1 MLALVLFLQLA
12 KGCKIIHRLSNIF
25 YRLKFLQKDVD
36 SMFKNKNFSILL
48 FGRLITNFGDSIYSI
63 ATLTLIYTL
72 TKSTFYSGITLFL
85 ISFTA
90 ILQIFV
96 SPIIS
101 KFNVKRFLIISQLFQ
116 AIILLAITYLIYI
129 NKLQITTLI
138 IFIVCISFI
147 NQIVYPVQ
155 LALLPKIVKQE
166 DLVKANSLFSIAYQG
181 SDALFNSIGGFI
193 ITVFGTIYAFIIN
206 SITFFINSFIFIFLS
221 NNLSKNSNTIQ
232 ENYFSKLSS
241 GIKIWNTPLLKPLLI
256 GIIIINFST
265 SSLLTLLPE
274 YSETSYFYGIL
285 LSASGLGILIGAFLS
300 NSQTLKNI
308 RLSALYTTFTLGIAL
323 SWGALS
329 IVNNNSITNKI
340 VNFLLFLFGWI
351 LIGILNTYSQTM
363 IQCIISKDKLDV
375 AMSTMIGLSIALSPL
390 GALLAGVLSIKY
402 SIKTIIIITSLLI
415 FSIFLFWLFNKNIRN
430 LPSFSKLLEIRN

>member
-1 MLALVLFLQLA
+1 
-12 KGCKIIHRLSNIF
+12 
-25 YRLKFLQKDVD
+25 
-36 SMFKNKNFSILL
+36 MFKNKNFSILL

-96 SPIIS
+96 SPLIS

-155 LALLPKIVKQE
+155 LSLLPKIVKQE

-206 SITFFINSFIFIFLS
+206 SITFFINTFIFIFLS
-221 NNLSKNSNTIQ
+221 NNLSKNTNTIQ

-300 NSQTLKNI
+300 NSQILKNI
-308 RLSALYTTFTLGIAL
+308 RLSTLYTTFTLGIAL

-375 AMSTMIGLSIALSPL
+375 AMSTMIGLSIAFSPL

-430 LPSFSKLLEIRN
+430 LPSFSKLPEVGD

>member
-1 MLALVLFLQLA
+1 
-12 KGCKIIHRLSNIF
+12 
-25 YRLKFLQKDVD
+25 
-36 SMFKNKNFSILL
+36 MFKNKNFSILL

-90 ILQIFV
+90 ILQIFI

-101 KFNVKRFLIISQLFQ
+101 KFNVKNFLIISQLFQ
-116 AIILLAITYLIYI
+116 AIILLVITYLIYI

-138 IFIVCISFI
+138 IFIICISFI
-147 NQIVYPVQ
+147 NQIVYPIQ
-155 LALLPKIVKQE
+155 LALLPKIVKQK
-166 DLVKANSLFSIAYQG
+166 DLVRANSLFSIAYQG
-181 SDALFNSIGGFI
+181 SDALFNSIGEFI
-193 ITVFGTIYAFIIN
+193 ITVFGSIYDFIIN

-221 NNLSKNSNTIQ
+221 DGLSKNTNNIR

-308 RLSALYTTFTLGIAL
+308 RLSILYTTFTLGIAL
-323 SWGALS
+323 SWGSLS
-329 IVNNNSITNKI
+329 ILNNNSITNKI
-340 VNFLLFLFGWI
+340 INFSLFLFGWI

-375 AMSTMIGLSIALSPL
+375 AMSTMIGLSIAFSPL

-402 SIKTIIIITSLLI
+402 NVKTIIIITSLLI
-415 FSIFLFWLFNKNIRN
+415 FSIFLF
-430 LPSFSKLLEIRN
+430 

>member
-1 MLALVLFLQLA
+1 
-12 KGCKIIHRLSNIF
+12 
-25 YRLKFLQKDVD
+25 
-36 SMFKNKNFSILL
+36 MFKNKNFSILL

-96 SPIIS
+96 SPLIS
-101 KFNVKRFLIISQLFQ
+101 KFNIKRFLIISQLFQ
-116 AIILLAITYLIYI
+116 AIILLVITYLIYV

-138 IFIVCISFI
+138 VFIVCISFI
-147 NQIVYPVQ
+147 NQIVYPIQ
-155 LALLPKIVKQE
+155 LTLLPKIVKQE

-193 ITVFGTIYAFIIN
+193 ITVFGAIYAFIIN
-206 SITFFINSFIFIFLS
+206 SITFFINSTIFIFLS
-221 NNLSKNSNTIQ
+221 NDLSKNTNSVQ

-300 NSQTLKNI
+300 NNQILKNI
-308 RLSALYTTFTLGIAL
+308 RLSVLYTIFTLEIGL

-329 IVNNNSITNKI
+329 ILNNNSITNKI
-340 VNFLLFLFGWI
+340 INFSLFLFGWI

-375 AMSTMIGLSIALSPL
+375 AMSTMIGLSIAFSPL

-430 LPSFSKLLEIRN
+430 LPSFSKLLEIRD

>member
-1 MLALVLFLQLA
+1 
-12 KGCKIIHRLSNIF
+12 
-25 YRLKFLQKDVD
+25 
-36 SMFKNKNFSILL
+36 MFKNKNFSILL

-96 SPIIS
+96 SPLIS

-221 NNLSKNSNTIQ
+221 NNLSKNTNTIQ

-274 YSETSYFYGIL
+274 YSKTSYFYGIL

-300 NSQTLKNI
+300 NSQILKNI
-308 RLSALYTTFTLGIAL
+308 RLSVLYTTFTLGIGL

-329 IVNNNSITNKI
+329 ILNNNSITNKI
-340 VNFLLFLFGWI
+340 INFLLFLFGWI

-375 AMSTMIGLSIALSPL
+375 AMSTMIGLSIAFSPL

>member
-1 MLALVLFLQLA
+1 
-12 KGCKIIHRLSNIF
+12 
-25 YRLKFLQKDVD
+25 
-36 SMFKNKNFSILL
+36 MFKNKNFSILL

-96 SPIIS
+96 SPLIS

-116 AIILLAITYLIYI
+116 AIILLVITYLIYV

-181 SDALFNSIGGFI
+181 SDAFFNSIGGFI

-221 NNLSKNSNTIQ
+221 NNLSKNTNTTQ

-300 NSQTLKNI
+300 NSQILKNI
-308 RLSALYTTFTLGIAL
+308 RLSVLYTTFTLGMGL
-323 SWGALS
+323 SWGSLS
-329 IVNNNSITNKI
+329 IVNNNSIINKI
-340 VNFLLFLFGWI
+340 INFSLFLFGWI

-430 LPSFSKLLEIRN
+430 LPSFSKLLEIID

>member
-1 MLALVLFLQLA
+1 
-12 KGCKIIHRLSNIF
+12 
-25 YRLKFLQKDVD
+25 
-36 SMFKNKNFSILL
+36 MFKNKNFSLLL

-90 ILQIFV
+90 ILQIFI
-96 SPIIS
+96 SPIIN
-101 KFNVKRFLIISQLFQ
+101 KFNVKRFLIISQLLQ
-116 AIILLAITYLIYI
+116 AIILLVITYLIYV

-147 NQIVYPVQ
+147 NQIVYPIQ
-155 LALLPKIVKQE
+155 LALLPKIIEQE
-166 DLVKANSLFSIAYQG
+166 DLVKANSLFSIAYQS
-181 SDALFNSIGGFI
+181 SDALFNSIGGYI
-193 ITVFGTIYAFIIN
+193 ISIFGTIFAFIIN
-206 SITFFINSFIFIFLS
+206 SITFFINSTLFIFLS
-221 NNLSKNSNTIQ
+221 DDLSKNENTNTIQ

-241 GIKIWNTPLLKPLLI
+241 GMKIWNTPLLKPLLI

-274 YSETSYFYGIL
+274 YSETSYFYGVL

-300 NSQTLKNI
+300 NSQILKNI
-308 RLSALYTTFTLGIAL
+308 RLGVLYTTFTLGIGL

-329 IVNNNSITNKI
+329 ILNNNSITNKI
-340 VNFLLFLFGWI
+340 INFSLFLFGWI
-351 LIGILNTYSQTM
+351 LIGILNIYSQTM
-363 IQCIISKDKLDV
+363 IQCIVNKDKLDV
-375 AMSTMIGLSIALSPL
+375 AMSTMIGLSIAFSPL
-390 GALLAGVLSIKY
+390 GALMSGILSIKY

-430 LPSFSKLLEIRN
+430 LPSFSKLLEIKD

>member
-1 MLALVLFLQLA
+1 
-12 KGCKIIHRLSNIF
+12 
-25 YRLKFLQKDVD
+25 
-36 SMFKNKNFSILL
+36 MFKNKNFSILL

-96 SPIIS
+96 SPLIS
-101 KFNVKRFLIISQLFQ
+101 KFNVKRFLIISQLLQ
-116 AIILLAITYLIYI
+116 AIILLVITYLIYV

-147 NQIVYPVQ
+147 NQIVYPIQ

-206 SITFFINSFIFIFLS
+206 SITFFINSAIFIFLS
-221 NNLSKNSNTIQ
+221 NDLSKNTNSIQ
-232 ENYFSKLSS
+232 ENYFTKLSS

-300 NSQTLKNI
+300 NNQILKNI
-308 RLSALYTTFTLGIAL
+308 RLSVLYTIFTLGIGL

-329 IVNNNSITNKI
+329 ILNNNSITNKI
-340 VNFLLFLFGWI
+340 INFSLFLFGWI

-375 AMSTMIGLSIALSPL
+375 AMSTMIGLSIAFSPL

-430 LPSFSKLLEIRN
+430 LPSFSKLLEIRD

>member
-1 MLALVLFLQLA
+1 
-12 KGCKIIHRLSNIF
+12 
-25 YRLKFLQKDVD
+25 
-36 SMFKNKNFSILL
+36 MFKNKNFSILL

-90 ILQIFV
+90 ILQIFI

-101 KFNVKRFLIISQLFQ
+101 KFDVKRFLIISQLLQ
-116 AIILLAITYLIYI
+116 AIILLVITYLICV

-147 NQIVYPVQ
+147 NQIVYPIQ

-193 ITVFGTIYAFIIN
+193 ITVFGTIYAFITN

-221 NNLSKNSNTIQ
+221 NDLSKNTNTIQ
-232 ENYFSKLSS
+232 ENYFSKLNS
-241 GIKIWNTPLLKPLLI
+241 GMKIWNTPLLKPLLI

-285 LSASGLGILIGAFLS
+285 LSVSGLGILIGAFLS
-300 NSQTLKNI
+300 NSQILKNI
-308 RLSALYTTFTLGIAL
+308 RLGVLYTTFTLGIAL

-375 AMSTMIGLSIALSPL
+375 AMSTMIGLSIAFSPL
-390 GALLAGVLSIKY
+390 GALFAGVLSTKY

-415 FSIFLFWLFNKNIRN
+415 FSIFLFWLFNNNIRK
-430 LPSFSKLLEIRN
+430 LPSYSKLLE

>member
-1 MLALVLFLQLA
+1 
-12 KGCKIIHRLSNIF
+12 
-25 YRLKFLQKDVD
+25 
-36 SMFKNKNFSILL
+36 MFKNKNFSILL

-90 ILQIFV
+90 ILQIFI
-96 SPIIS
+96 SPIIN

-116 AIILLAITYLIYI
+116 AIILLVITYLIYV
-129 NKLQITTLI
+129 NKLQITILI

-147 NQIVYPVQ
+147 NQIVYPIQ
-155 LALLPKIVKQE
+155 LTLLPKIVKQE

-181 SDALFNSIGGFI
+181 SDALFNSIGGYI
-193 ITVFGTIYAFIIN
+193 ISIFGTIFAFIIN
-206 SITFFINSFIFIFLS
+206 SITFFINSTLFIFLS
-221 NNLSKNSNTIQ
+221 DDLSKNENTNTIQ

-241 GIKIWNTPLLKPLLI
+241 SKKIWNTPLLKPLLI

-274 YSETSYFYGIL
+274 YSETSYFYGVL

-300 NSQTLKNI
+300 NSQIIKNI
-308 RLSALYTTFTLGIAL
+308 RLGVLYTTFTLGIGL

-329 IVNNNSITNKI
+329 ILNNNSITNKI
-340 VNFLLFLFGWI
+340 INFSLFLFGWI

-363 IQCIISKDKLDV
+363 IQCIVSKDKLDI
-375 AMSTMIGLSIALSPL
+375 AMSTMIGLSIAFSPL
-390 GALLAGVLSIKY
+390 GALFAGVLSVKY
-402 SIKTIIIITSLLI
+402 NIKTIIIITSLLI

-430 LPSFSKLLEIRN
+430 LPSFSKLLEIKD

>member
-1 MLALVLFLQLA
+1 
-12 KGCKIIHRLSNIF
+12 
-25 YRLKFLQKDVD
+25 
-36 SMFKNKNFSILL
+36 MFKNKNFSILL

-63 ATLTLIYTL
+63 ATLTLIYSL

-90 ILQIFV
+90 ILQIFI

-101 KFNVKRFLIISQLFQ
+101 KFDVKKFLIISQLIQ
-116 AIILLAITYLIYI
+116 AIILLVITYLIFI
-129 NKLQITTLI
+129 NKLHITTLI

-147 NQIVYPVQ
+147 NQIVYPIQ
-155 LALLPKIVKQE
+155 LALLPKIVRQE
-166 DLVKANSLFSIAYQG
+166 DLVKVNSLFSITYQG

-193 ITVFGTIYAFIIN
+193 ITIFGTIYAFIIN
-206 SITFFINSFIFIFLS
+206 SLTFFINSVLFIFLS
-221 NNLSKNSNTIQ
+221 SDLSKNEKTITTQ
-232 ENYFSKLSS
+232 ENYLSKLSN

-265 SSLLTLLPE
+265 SSLLTILPE

-300 NSQTLKNI
+300 NKKILQNIKLGTLYI
-308 RLSALYTTFTLGIAL
+308 TFAFGVAV

-329 IVNNNSITNKI
+329 ILNNNSITNKI
-340 VNFLLFLFGWI
+340 INFLLFLIGWI

-363 IQCIISKDKLDV
+363 IQCIVNKDKLDV
-375 AMSTMIGLSIALSPL
+375 AMSTMIGLSIAFTPL
-390 GALLAGVLSIKY
+390 GALIAGILSIKY
-402 SIKTIIIITSLLI
+402 NTKTIIIITSLLI
-415 FSIFLFWLFNKNIRN
+415 FCVFLFWLFNNNIRK
-430 LPSFSKLLEIRN
+430 LPSFSNLTKEDNNR

>member
-1 MLALVLFLQLA
+1 
-12 KGCKIIHRLSNIF
+12 
-25 YRLKFLQKDVD
+25 
-36 SMFKNKNFSILL
+36 MFKNKNFSILL

-96 SPIIS
+96 SPLIS

-221 NNLSKNSNTIQ
+221 NNLSKNTNTTQ

-300 NSQTLKNI
+300 NSQILKNI
-308 RLSALYTTFTLGIAL
+308 RLSVLYTTFTLGIGL

-329 IVNNNSITNKI
+329 IVNNNSIINKI
-340 VNFLLFLFGWI
+340 INFSLFLFGWI

-430 LPSFSKLLEIRN
+430 LPSFSKLLEIID

>member
-1 MLALVLFLQLA
+1 
-12 KGCKIIHRLSNIF
+12 
-25 YRLKFLQKDVD
+25 
-36 SMFKNKNFSILL
+36 MFKNKNFSILL

-96 SPIIS
+96 SPLIS
-101 KFNVKRFLIISQLFQ
+101 KFNVKRFLIISQLLQ
-116 AIILLAITYLIYI
+116 AIILLVITYLIYV

-155 LALLPKIVKQE
+155 LTLLPKIVKQQ

-193 ITVFGTIYAFIIN
+193 ITVFGAIYAFIIN
-206 SITFFINSFIFIFLS
+206 SITFFINSTIFIFLS
-221 NNLSKNSNTIQ
+221 NDLSKNTNSVQ

-300 NSQTLKNI
+300 NIQILKNI
-308 RLSALYTTFTLGIAL
+308 RLSVLYTTFTLGICL

-329 IVNNNSITNKI
+329 ILNNNSITNKI
-340 VNFLLFLFGWI
+340 INFSLFLFGWI

-375 AMSTMIGLSIALSPL
+375 AMSTMIGLSIAFSPL

-430 LPSFSKLLEIRN
+430 LPSFSKLLEIRD

>member
-1 MLALVLFLQLA
+1 
-12 KGCKIIHRLSNIF
+12 
-25 YRLKFLQKDVD
+25 
-36 SMFKNKNFSILL
+36 MFKNKNFSILL
-48 FGRLITNFGDSIYSI
+48 FGRLITNFGDSVYSI

-90 ILQIFV
+90 ILQILI

-101 KFNVKRFLIISQLFQ
+101 KFDVKRFLIISQLLQ
-116 AIILLAITYLIYI
+116 AIILLVITYLIYV
-129 NKLQITTLI
+129 NKLQITMLI

-147 NQIVYPVQ
+147 NQIVYPIQ

-181 SDALFNSIGGFI
+181 SDALFNSVGGFI

-206 SITFFINSFIFIFLS
+206 SITFFINSFIFISLS
-221 NNLSKNSNTIQ
+221 NNLSKNTNTIQ

-241 GIKIWNTPLLKPLLI
+241 GMKIWNTPLLKPLLI

-308 RLSALYTTFTLGIAL
+308 RLNTLYTTFTLGIAL
-323 SWGALS
+323 SWSALS
-329 IVNNNSITNKI
+329 ILNNNSITNKI

-375 AMSTMIGLSIALSPL
+375 AMSTMIGLSIAFSPL

-430 LPSFSKLLEIRN
+430 LPSFSKLLEIRD

>member
-1 MLALVLFLQLA
+1 
-12 KGCKIIHRLSNIF
+12 
-25 YRLKFLQKDVD
+25 
-36 SMFKNKNFSILL
+36 MFKNKNFSILL

-63 ATLTLIYTL
+63 ATLTLIYSL

-90 ILQIFV
+90 ILQIFI

-101 KFNVKRFLIISQLFQ
+101 KFDVKKFLIISQLIQ
-116 AIILLAITYLIYI
+116 AIILLVITYLIFI
-129 NKLQITTLI
+129 DKLHITTLI

-147 NQIVYPVQ
+147 NQIVYPIQ
-155 LALLPKIVKQE
+155 LSLLPKIVKQH

-193 ITVFGTIYAFIIN
+193 IAIFGTIYAFIIN
-206 SITFFINSFIFIFLS
+206 SLTFFINSVLFIFLS
-221 NNLSKNSNTIQ
+221 SDLSKNEKTITTQ
-232 ENYFSKLSS
+232 ENYLSKLSN
-241 GIKIWNTPLLKPLLI
+241 GIKIWNAPLLKPLLI

-265 SSLLTLLPE
+265 SSLLTILPE

-300 NSQTLKNI
+300 NKKILQNIKLGTLYI
-308 RLSALYTTFTLGIAL
+308 TFAFGVAV

-329 IVNNNSITNKI
+329 ILNNNSITNKI
-340 VNFLLFLFGWI
+340 INFLLFLIGWI

-363 IQCIISKDKLDV
+363 IQCIVNKDKLDV
-375 AMSTMIGLSIALSPL
+375 AMSTMIGLSIAFSPL
-390 GALLAGVLSIKY
+390 GALVAGILSIKFNT
-402 SIKTIIIITSLLI
+402 KIIIVFTSLLI
-415 FSIFLFWLFNKNIRN
+415 LSIFLFWLFNNNIRK
-430 LPSFSKLLEIRN
+430 LPSFSNLTEKDNIL

>member
-1 MLALVLFLQLA
+1 
-12 KGCKIIHRLSNIF
+12 
-25 YRLKFLQKDVD
+25 
-36 SMFKNKNFSILL
+36 MFKNKNFSILL

-96 SPIIS
+96 SPLIS

-206 SITFFINSFIFIFLS
+206 SITFFINTFIFIFLS
-221 NNLSKNSNTIQ
+221 NNLSKNTNTIQ

-300 NSQTLKNI
+300 NSQILKNI
-308 RLSALYTTFTLGIAL
+308 RLSVLYTTFTLGIGL

-329 IVNNNSITNKI
+329 ILNNNSITNKI
-340 VNFLLFLFGWI
+340 INFSLFLFGWI

-375 AMSTMIGLSIALSPL
+375 AMSTMIGLSIAFSPL

-430 LPSFSKLLEIRN
+430 LPSFSKLLEIRD

>member
-1 MLALVLFLQLA
+1 
-12 KGCKIIHRLSNIF
+12 
-25 YRLKFLQKDVD
+25 
-36 SMFKNKNFSILL
+36 MFKNKNFSILL

-96 SPIIS
+96 SPLIS

-221 NNLSKNSNTIQ
+221 NDLSKNTNTIQ
-232 ENYFSKLSS
+232 EKYFTKLSS

-300 NSQTLKNI
+300 NSQILKNI
-308 RLSALYTTFTLGIAL
+308 RLSVLYTTFTLGIAL

-340 VNFLLFLFGWI
+340 YNFLLFLFGWI
-351 LIGILNTYSQTM
+351 LIGLLNTYSQTM
-363 IQCIISKDKLDV
+363 IQCIVSKDKLDV
-375 AMSTMIGLSIALSPL
+375 AMSTMIGLSIAFSPL

-430 LPSFSKLLEIRN
+430 LPSFSKLLEIRD

>member
-1 MLALVLFLQLA
+1 
-12 KGCKIIHRLSNIF
+12 
-25 YRLKFLQKDVD
+25 
-36 SMFKNKNFSILL
+36 MFKNKNFSILL

-96 SPIIS
+96 SPLIS
-101 KFNVKRFLIISQLFQ
+101 IFNVKRFLIISQLFQ
-116 AIILLAITYLIYI
+116 AIILLAITYLIYV
-129 NKLQITTLI
+129 NNLQITTLI

-206 SITFFINSFIFIFLS
+206 SITFFVNSFIFIFLS
-221 NNLSKNSNTIQ
+221 NNLSKNTNTVE

-300 NSQTLKNI
+300 NIQILKNI
-308 RLSALYTTFTLGIAL
+308 RLSVLYTTFTLGIGL

-340 VNFLLFLFGWI
+340 INFSLFLFGWI

-375 AMSTMIGLSIALSPL
+375 AMSTMIGLSIAFSPL

-430 LPSFSKLLEIRN
+430 LPSFSKLLEIRD

>member
-1 MLALVLFLQLA
+1 
-12 KGCKIIHRLSNIF
+12 
-25 YRLKFLQKDVD
+25 
-36 SMFKNKNFSILL
+36 MFKNKNFSILL

-96 SPIIS
+96 SPLIS

-221 NNLSKNSNTIQ
+221 NYLSKNTNTIQ

-300 NSQTLKNI
+300 NSQILKNI
-308 RLSALYTTFTLGIAL
+308 RLSTLYTTFTLGIAL

-375 AMSTMIGLSIALSPL
+375 AMSTMIGLSIAFSPL

-430 LPSFSKLLEIRN
+430 LPSFSKLLEIRD

>member
-1 MLALVLFLQLA
+1 
-12 KGCKIIHRLSNIF
+12 
-25 YRLKFLQKDVD
+25 
-36 SMFKNKNFSILL
+36 MFKNKNFSILL

-96 SPIIS
+96 SPLII

-116 AIILLAITYLIYI
+116 AIILLTITYLIYI

-193 ITVFGTIYAFIIN
+193 ITVFGIIYAFIIN

-221 NNLSKNSNTIQ
+221 NNLSKNTNTIQ
-232 ENYFSKLSS
+232 ANYFSKLSS
-241 GIKIWNTPLLKPLLI
+241 GMKIWSTPLLKPLLI
-256 GIIIINFST
+256 GITIINFST

-300 NSQTLKNI
+300 NSQILKNI
-308 RLSALYTTFTLGIAL
+308 RLSVLYTTFTLGIAL
-323 SWGALS
+323 SWSALS
-329 IVNNNSITNKI
+329 IVNNNSIINKI
-340 VNFLLFLFGWI
+340 INFSLFLFGWI

-363 IQCIISKDKLDV
+363 IQCIISKGKLDV

-430 LPSFSKLLEIRN
+430 LPSFSKLLEIID

>member
-1 MLALVLFLQLA
+1 
-12 KGCKIIHRLSNIF
+12 
-25 YRLKFLQKDVD
+25 
-36 SMFKNKNFSILL
+36 MFKNKNFSILL

-90 ILQIFV
+90 ILQIFI
-96 SPIIS
+96 SPLIS

-116 AIILLAITYLIYI
+116 AIILLAITYLIYV

-147 NQIVYPVQ
+147 NQIVYPIQ

-206 SITFFINSFIFIFLS
+206 SITFFINSAIFIFLS
-221 NNLSKNSNTIQ
+221 NDLSKNTNSIQ
-232 ENYFSKLSS
+232 ENYFTKLSS
-241 GIKIWNTPLLKPLLI
+241 GIKIWNTSLLKPLLI

-300 NSQTLKNI
+300 NSQILKNI
-308 RLSALYTTFTLGIAL
+308 RLSVLYTTFTLGIGL

-329 IVNNNSITNKI
+329 ILNNNSITNKI
-340 VNFLLFLFGWI
+340 INFSLFLFGWI

-363 IQCIISKDKLDV
+363 IQCIISKDKLNV
-375 AMSTMIGLSIALSPL
+375 AMSTMIGLSIAFSPL

-430 LPSFSKLLEIRN
+430 LPSFSKLLEIRD

>member
-1 MLALVLFLQLA
+1 
-12 KGCKIIHRLSNIF
+12 
-25 YRLKFLQKDVD
+25 
-36 SMFKNKNFSILL
+36 MFKNKNFSILL

-90 ILQIFV
+90 ILQIFI
-96 SPIIS
+96 SPIIN
-101 KFNVKRFLIISQLFQ
+101 KFNVKRFLIISQLLQ
-116 AIILLAITYLIYI
+116 AIILLVITYLIYV
-129 NKLQITTLI
+129 NKLQITMLI

-147 NQIVYPVQ
+147 NQIVYPIQ

-181 SDALFNSIGGFI
+181 SDALFNSIGGYI
-193 ITVFGTIYAFIIN
+193 ISIFGTIFAFIIN
-206 SITFFINSFIFIFLS
+206 SITFFINSTLFIFLS
-221 NNLSKNSNTIQ
+221 DDLSKNENTNTIQ

-274 YSETSYFYGIL
+274 YSETSYFYGVL

-300 NSQTLKNI
+300 NSQILKNI
-308 RLSALYTTFTLGIAL
+308 RLGVLYTTFTLGIGL

-329 IVNNNSITNKI
+329 IINNNSITNKI
-340 VNFLLFLFGWI
+340 INFSLFLFGWI

-363 IQCIISKDKLDV
+363 IQCIVSKDKLDV
-375 AMSTMIGLSIALSPL
+375 AMSTMIGLSIAFSPL
-390 GALLAGVLSIKY
+390 GALFAGVLSVKY
-402 SIKTIIIITSLLI
+402 NIKTIIIITSLLI

-430 LPSFSKLLEIRN
+430 LPSFSKLLEKGD

>member
-1 MLALVLFLQLA
+1 
-12 KGCKIIHRLSNIF
+12 
-25 YRLKFLQKDVD
+25 
-36 SMFKNKNFSILL
+36 MFKNKNFSILL

-63 ATLTLIYTL
+63 ATLTLIYSL

-96 SPIIS
+96 SPLIS
-101 KFNVKRFLIISQLFQ
+101 KFDVKKFLIISQLFQ
-116 AIILLAITYLIYI
+116 AIILLAITYLIYV

-147 NQIVYPVQ
+147 NQIVYPIE

-193 ITVFGTIYAFIIN
+193 ITVFGAIYAFIIN
-206 SITFFINSFIFIFLS
+206 SITFFINSTIFIFLS
-221 NNLSKNSNTIQ
+221 NDLSKNTNSVQ

-300 NSQTLKNI
+300 NNQILKNI
-308 RLSALYTTFTLGIAL
+308 RLSVLYTIFTLGIGL

-329 IVNNNSITNKI
+329 ILNNNSITNKI
-340 VNFLLFLFGWI
+340 INFSLFLFGWI

-375 AMSTMIGLSIALSPL
+375 AMSTMIGLSIAFSPL
-390 GALLAGVLSIKY
+390 GALLAGILSIKY

-415 FSIFLFWLFNKNIRN
+415 FSIFIFWLFNKNIRN
-430 LPSFSKLLEIRN
+430 LPSFSKLLEIRD

>member
-1 MLALVLFLQLA
+1 
-12 KGCKIIHRLSNIF
+12 
-25 YRLKFLQKDVD
+25 
-36 SMFKNKNFSILL
+36 MFKNKNFSILL

-96 SPIIS
+96 SPLIS
-101 KFNVKRFLIISQLFQ
+101 KFNIKRFLIISQLFQ
-116 AIILLAITYLIYI
+116 AIILLVITYLIYV

-206 SITFFINSFIFIFLS
+206 SITFFVNSFIFIFLS
-221 NNLSKNSNTIQ
+221 NNLSKNTNTVE

-300 NSQTLKNI
+300 NNQILKNI
-308 RLSALYTTFTLGIAL
+308 RLSVLYTIFTLGIGL

-329 IVNNNSITNKI
+329 ILNNNSITNKI
-340 VNFLLFLFGWI
+340 INFSLFLFGWI

-375 AMSTMIGLSIALSPL
+375 AMSTMIGLSIAFSPL

-430 LPSFSKLLEIRN
+430 LPSFSKLLEIRD

>member
-1 MLALVLFLQLA
+1 
-12 KGCKIIHRLSNIF
+12 
-25 YRLKFLQKDVD
+25 
-36 SMFKNKNFSILL
+36 MFKNKNFSILL

-63 ATLTLIYTL
+63 TTLTLIYTL

-90 ILQIFV
+90 ILQIFI

-101 KFNVKRFLIISQLFQ
+101 KFNVKYFLIISQLLQ
-116 AIILLAITYLIYI
+116 AIILLVITYLIFI
-129 NKLQITTLI
+129 DKLHITTLI

-147 NQIVYPVQ
+147 NQIVYPIQ
-155 LALLPKIVKQE
+155 LGLLPKIIKQQ

-193 ITVFGTIYAFIIN
+193 ITIFGSIYAFIIN
-206 SITFFINSFIFIFLS
+206 SLTFFINSVLFIFLS
-221 NNLSKNSNTIQ
+221 SDLSKNEKTITTQ
-232 ENYFSKLSS
+232 ENYLSKLSN

-265 SSLLTLLPE
+265 SSLLTVLPE

-300 NSQTLKNI
+300 NTQLLKNI
-308 RLSALYTTFTLGIAL
+308 RLSILYTTFILGIAL
-323 SWGALS
+323 SWGTLS
-329 IVNNNSITNKI
+329 ILNNNSITNRI
-340 VNFLLFLFGWI
+340 INFLLFLFGWI

-363 IQCIISKDKLDV
+363 IQCIISKDKLGV
-375 AMSTMIGLSIALSPL
+375 AMSTMIGFSIAFSPL

-430 LPSFSKLLEIRN
+430 LPSFSKLLEIRD

>member
-1 MLALVLFLQLA
+1 
-12 KGCKIIHRLSNIF
+12 
-25 YRLKFLQKDVD
+25 
-36 SMFKNKNFSILL
+36 MFKNKNFSILL

-96 SPIIS
+96 SPLII

-116 AIILLAITYLIYI
+116 AIILLTITYLIYI

-166 DLVKANSLFSIAYQG
+166 DLVKANSLFSVAYQG

-193 ITVFGTIYAFIIN
+193 ITVFGIIYAFIIN

-221 NNLSKNSNTIQ
+221 NNLSKNTNTIQ
-232 ENYFSKLSS
+232 ANYFSKLSS
-241 GIKIWNTPLLKPLLI
+241 GMKIWSTPLLKPLLI
-256 GIIIINFST
+256 GITIINFST

-300 NSQTLKNI
+300 NSQILKNI
-308 RLSALYTTFTLGIAL
+308 RLSVLYTTFTLGIAL
-323 SWGALS
+323 SWSALS
-329 IVNNNSITNKI
+329 IVNNNSIINKI
-340 VNFLLFLFGWI
+340 INFSLFLFGWI

-430 LPSFSKLLEIRN
+430 LPSFSKLLEIID

>member
-1 MLALVLFLQLA
+1 
-12 KGCKIIHRLSNIF
+12 
-25 YRLKFLQKDVD
+25 
-36 SMFKNKNFSILL
+36 MFKNKNFSILL

-90 ILQIFV
+90 ILQIFI
-96 SPIIS
+96 SPLIS

-116 AIILLAITYLIYI
+116 AIILLAITYLIYV
-129 NKLQITTLI
+129 NKLQITMLI

-166 DLVKANSLFSIAYQG
+166 DLIKANSLFSIAYQG

-193 ITVFGTIYAFIIN
+193 ITVFGAIYAFIIN
-206 SITFFINSFIFIFLS
+206 SITFFINSAIFIFLS
-221 NNLSKNSNTIQ
+221 NDLSKNTNSIQ
-232 ENYFSKLSS
+232 ENYFTKLSS

-300 NSQTLKNI
+300 NSQILKNI
-308 RLSALYTTFTLGIAL
+308 RLSVLYTTFTLGICL

-329 IVNNNSITNKI
+329 ILNNNSITNKI
-340 VNFLLFLFGWI
+340 INFSLFLFGWI

-375 AMSTMIGLSIALSPL
+375 AMSTMIGLSIAFSPL

-430 LPSFSKLLEIRN
+430 LPSFSKLLEIRD

>member
-1 MLALVLFLQLA
+1 
-12 KGCKIIHRLSNIF
+12 
-25 YRLKFLQKDVD
+25 
-36 SMFKNKNFSILL
+36 MFKNKNFSILL

-63 ATLTLIYTL
+63 ATLTLIYSL

-90 ILQIFV
+90 ILQIFI

-101 KFNVKRFLIISQLFQ
+101 KFNVKYFLIISQLLQ
-116 AIILLAITYLIYI
+116 AIILLVITYLIFI
-129 NKLQITTLI
+129 DKLHITTLI

-147 NQIVYPVQ
+147 NQIVYPIQ
-155 LALLPKIVKQE
+155 LGLLPKIVKQQ

-221 NNLSKNSNTIQ
+221 NNLSKNTNTVE

-300 NSQTLKNI
+300 NSQILKNI
-308 RLSALYTTFTLGIAL
+308 RLSVLYTTFTLGIAL

-375 AMSTMIGLSIALSPL
+375 AMSTMIGLSIAFSPL

-430 LPSFSKLLEIRN
+430 LPSFSKLLEIRD

>member
-1 MLALVLFLQLA
+1 MFFIV
-12 KGCKIIHRLSNIF
+12 KIFI
-25 YRLKFLQKDVD
+25 KDVD

-63 ATLTLIYTL
+63 ATLTLIYIL

-85 ISFTA
+85 ISFTT

-96 SPIIS
+96 SPLIS

-116 AIILLAITYLIYI
+116 AIILLVITYLIYV

-138 IFIVCISFI
+138 VFIVCISFI
-147 NQIVYPVQ
+147 NQIVYPIQ
-155 LALLPKIVKQE
+155 LTLLPKIVKQE

-193 ITVFGTIYAFIIN
+193 ITFFDTIYAFIIN

-221 NNLSKNSNTIQ
+221 DELSKNTNTIQ

-256 GIIIINFST
+256 GIIVINFST

-308 RLSALYTTFTLGIAL
+308 RLSILYTTFTLGIAL
-323 SWGALS
+323 SWGSLS
-329 IVNNNSITNKI
+329 ILNNNSITNKI
-340 VNFLLFLFGWI
+340 INFSLFLFGWI

-363 IQCIISKDKLDV
+363 IQCIISKDKLDI
-375 AMSTMIGLSIALSPL
+375 AMSTMIGLSIAFSPL
-390 GALLAGVLSIKY
+390 GALLSGVLSIKY

-415 FSIFLFWLFNKNIRN
+415 LSIFLFWLFNKNIRS
-430 LPSFSKLLEIRN
+430 LPSFSKLLE

>member
-1 MLALVLFLQLA
+1 
-12 KGCKIIHRLSNIF
+12 
-25 YRLKFLQKDVD
+25 
-36 SMFKNKNFSILL
+36 MFKNKNFSILL

-90 ILQIFV
+90 ILQIFI
-96 SPIIS
+96 SPLIS

-116 AIILLAITYLIYI
+116 AIILLAITYLIYV

-147 NQIVYPVQ
+147 NQIVYPIQ

-206 SITFFINSFIFIFLS
+206 SITFFINSAIFIFLS
-221 NNLSKNSNTIQ
+221 NDLSKNTNSIQ

-285 LSASGLGILIGAFLS
+285 LSASGLGILMGAFLS
-300 NSQTLKNI
+300 NSQILKNI
-308 RLSALYTTFTLGIAL
+308 RLSVLYTTFTLGIGL

-329 IVNNNSITNKI
+329 ILNNNSITNKI
-340 VNFLLFLFGWI
+340 INFSLFLFGWI

-363 IQCIISKDKLDV
+363 IQCIISEDKLDV
-375 AMSTMIGLSIALSPL
+375 AMSTMIGLSIAFSPL

-430 LPSFSKLLEIRN
+430 LPSFSNLTKEDNNL

>member
-1 MLALVLFLQLA
+1 
-12 KGCKIIHRLSNIF
+12 
-25 YRLKFLQKDVD
+25 
-36 SMFKNKNFSILL
+36 MFKNKNFSILL

-96 SPIIS
+96 SPLIS

-116 AIILLAITYLIYI
+116 AIILLVITYLIYV

-221 NNLSKNSNTIQ
+221 NNLSKNTNTIQ

-241 GIKIWNTPLLKPLLI
+241 GMKIWNTPLLKPLLI

-274 YSETSYFYGIL
+274 YSETSYFYGTL

-300 NSQTLKNI
+300 NSQILKNI
-308 RLSALYTTFTLGIAL
+308 RLSVLYTTFTLGISL

-329 IVNNNSITNKI
+329 ILNNNSITNKI
-340 VNFLLFLFGWI
+340 INFSLFLFGWI

-375 AMSTMIGLSIALSPL
+375 AMSTMIGLSIAFSPL

-430 LPSFSKLLEIRN
+430 LPSFSKLLKQEK